1 MIGCKYLFFAWEKV
15 YSMNCMEPEM
25 SLKTRILIS
34 VIALIGI
41 GHVVARYAGTD
52 KDTAW
57 IYVCLFY
64 AGWIFASLF
73 LLLKKQDV
81 QELLGSIR
89 NGQWGLVGIPFVFV
103 AFYYV
108 FIPNRELL
116 KWDYWLILHLIICLV
131 NPFMEELY
139 WRGLVSKF
147 GSRPVY
153 SYLFSTI
160 AFAASH
166 PLILGVNSPG
176 VAGWIGFT
184 GTFLVGSM
192 LWLVFFKTRSLWL
205 CVLIHFLIDFFGV
218 AAYTLADK
226 AELMKLPF

>member
-1 MIGCKYLFFAWEKV
+1 MPF
-15 YSMNCMEPEM
+15 
-25 SLKTRILIS
+25 KTRILIS
-34 VIALIGI
+34 VIGLITI
-41 GHVVARYAGTD
+41 GHVVAKYAKAD

-64 AGWIFASLF
+64 AGWILASLF
-73 LLLKKQDV
+73 LLLRKQDV
-81 QELLGSIR
+81 QELFAPVKSR
-89 NGQWGLVGIPFVFV
+89 QWGVIGLPFVFV
-103 AFYYV
+103 AFYFV

-116 KWDYWLILHLIICLV
+116 KWDCWLLLHLIICLV
-131 NPFMEELY
+131 NPFMEEMY
-139 WRGLVSKF
+139 WRGLAGKF
-147 GSRPVY
+147 SSRPLY

-166 PLILGVNSPG
+166 PLVLGVNSPG

-192 LWLVFFKTRSLWL
+192 LWLVFFKTRSLRL

>member
-1 MIGCKYLFFAWEKV
+1 
-15 YSMNCMEPEM
+15 M
-25 SLKTRILIS
+25 SLRTRILIS
-34 VIALIGI
+34 VIGLISI
-41 GHVVARYAGTD
+41 GHIVAKYAKAD
-52 KDTAW
+52 MDRAW

-73 LLLKKQDV
+73 LLLRKRHV
-81 QELLGSIR
+81 QELFASIKK
-89 NGQWGLVGIPFVFV
+89 GQWGLIGLPFVFV
-103 AFYYV
+103 AFYFV

-116 KWDYWLILHLIICLV
+116 KWDYLLLLHLIICLV
-131 NPFMEELY
+131 NPFMEEMY
-139 WRGLVSKF
+139 WRGLAGKF
-147 GSRPVY
+147 SSRPLY
-153 SYLFSTI
+153 CYLFSTI
-160 AFAASH
+160 AFALSH

>member
-1 MIGCKYLFFAWEKV
+1 
-15 YSMNCMEPEM
+15 M
-25 SLKTRILIS
+25 SLRTRILVS
-34 VIALIGI
+34 VIGLIGI
-41 GHVVARYAGTD
+41 GHVVAKYAKED

-73 LLLKKQDV
+73 LLLKKMDV
-81 QELLGSIR
+81 QELFGPVK
-89 NGQWGLVGIPFVFV
+89 NWQWGLVGLPFVFI
-103 AFYYV
+103 AIYYV
-108 FIPNRELL
+108 FIPNHDLL
-116 KWDYWLILHLIICLV
+116 KWDYWLLLHLIICLV
-131 NPFMEELY
+131 NPFMEEMY
-139 WRGLVSKF
+139 WRGLAGKF
-147 GSRPVY
+147 SNRPVY

-160 AFAASH
+160 AFATSH

-176 VAGWIGFT
+176 VAGWIGFA

-218 AAYTLADK
+218 AAYTLAGK

>member
-1 MIGCKYLFFAWEKV
+1 
-15 YSMNCMEPEM
+15 M
-25 SLKTRILIS
+25 SLRTRILIS
-34 VIALIGI
+34 VIGLTGI
-41 GHVVARYAGTD
+41 GHVIARTAKAD
-52 KDTAW
+52 KDMAW

-64 AGWIFASLF
+64 AGWILASLF
-73 LLLKKQDV
+73 LLLKRQDA
-81 QELLGSIR
+81 QQLFGSVK
-89 NGQWGLVGIPFVFV
+89 NWQWGLVGLPFVFI
-103 AFYYV
+103 AFNYV

-116 KWDYWLILHLIICLV
+116 KWDHWLLLHLIICLV
-131 NPFMEELY
+131 NPFMEEMY
-139 WRGLVSKF
+139 WRGLATRFSIK
-147 GSRPVY
+147 PLY

-192 LWLVFFKTRSLWL
+192 LWLVFFKTGSLWL

-218 AAYTLADK
+218 AAYTLADR